1 MKKISVN
8 SFVRKISVHSTMQP
22 LDDHRTTMKTIDKAR
37 FDTRLPKEH
46 KDLFEYA
53 AQLGGFRNLTD
64 YVIHVL
70 MEKST
75 LIIEKH
81 NTVLASKRDQEVFFD
96 AITKEIEP
104 NTSLQLAASKYS
116 KLIKKLNG

>member
-1 MKKISVN
+1 
-8 SFVRKISVHSTMQP
+8 
-22 LDDHRTTMKTIDKAR
+22 MKTIDKAR

-64 YVIHVL
+64 YIINVL

-75 LIIEKH
+75 MIIEKH
-81 NTVLASKRDQEVFFD
+81 NTILATKRDQEVFFD
-96 AITKEIEP
+96 AITSEIEP
-104 NTSLQLAASKYS
+104 NKSLQLAASKYR
-116 KLIKKLNG
+116 KLIKKLNV

>member
-1 MKKISVN
+1 
-8 SFVRKISVHSTMQP
+8 
-22 LDDHRTTMKTIDKAR
+22 MKTIEKAR
-37 FDTRLPKEH
+37 FDTRLPKEQ

-64 YVIHVL
+64 FVINVL

-75 LIIEKH
+75 MIIEKH
-81 NTVLASKRDQEVFFD
+81 NTILVTKRDQEVFFD

-104 NTSLQLAASKYS
+104 NKSLQLAASKYS

>member
-1 MKKISVN
+1 
-8 SFVRKISVHSTMQP
+8 
-22 LDDHRTTMKTIDKAR
+22 MKTTDKAR
-37 FDTRLPKEH
+37 FDTRLPKEQ

-64 YVIHVL
+64 YVINVL

-75 LIIEKH
+75 MIIEKH
-81 NTVLASKRDQEVFFD
+81 NTILVSKRDQEVFFY

-104 NTSLQLAASKYS
+104 NKSLQLAASKYS
-116 KLIKKLNG
+116 KLIEQLNG

>member
-1 MKKISVN
+1 LYGKTPYICLSKHLTYH
-8 SFVRKISVHSTMQP
+8 RKA
-22 LDDHRTTMKTIDKAR
+22 MKTTDKAR
-37 FDTRLPKEH
+37 FDTRLPKEQ

-64 YVIHVL
+64 YVINVL

-75 LIIEKH
+75 MIIEKH
-81 NTVLASKRDQEVFFD
+81 NTILVSKRDQEVFFD

-104 NTSLQLAASKYS
+104 NKSLQLAASNYS
-116 KLIKKLNG
+116 KLIEQLNG

>member
-1 MKKISVN
+1 MKK
-8 SFVRKISVHSTMQP
+8 
-22 LDDHRTTMKTIDKAR
+22 IDKAR

-64 YVIHVL
+64 YVINVL

-75 LIIEKH
+75 MIIEKH
-81 NTVLASKRDQEVFFD
+81 NTILATKRDQEVFFD
-96 AITKEIEP
+96 AITSEIEP
-104 NTSLQLAASKYS
+104 NKSLQLAASKYS
-116 KLIKKLNG
+116 KLINKLNG

>member
-1 MKKISVN
+1 
-8 SFVRKISVHSTMQP
+8 
-22 LDDHRTTMKTIDKAR
+22 MKTIDKAR

-64 YVIHVL
+64 YVINVL

-75 LIIEKH
+75 MIIEKH
-81 NTVLASKRDQEVFFD
+81 NTILATKRDQEVFFD
-96 AITKEIEP
+96 AITSEIEP
-104 NTSLQLAASKYS
+104 NKSLQLAASKYS
-116 KLIKKLNG
+116 KLINKLNG